1 MKPITEIA
9 ENLGLDPK
17 EIVPY
22 GHYKAKIPLSARK
35 DGGKRGKLVVVTG
48 ITPTPAGEGKTTT
61 TVGLAQGFGKLN
73 KNVLATLREPSL
85 GPIFGVKGGGTGG
98 GVSLVEPQDEVNI
111 HFTGDAHAVGSAH
124 NLLAALTDNVAE
136 RNQIAGFIPSGITWR
151 RVTDMEHRSL
161 RTIISGIGGSLN
173 GPVRETGFDIVTAS
187 EIMAILA
194 LASDLENLRDRLS
207 KIVVGFTI
215 DGSPVT
221 ASDVGAVG
229 SMMSLLRHAIQ
240 PNLVQTTEGQ
250 PVIVHSGPFGNIAHG
265 CSSVIGDSIGIG
277 YADYVL
283 TEAGFGADLGFEKF
297 MHIKARFNGLEP
309 NAAVIVASARALK
322 SHGGVLRKELHKPN
336 LEALEKGISNLTHLI
351 GMIKSFNLPVVVA
364 INRFPDDTS
373 EEIAVIKS
381 HSENVGAFAAVES
394 LAFTEGGAGTVD
406 LAASVIAACEGDS
419 PNISY
424 MYEENSTPQEK
435 VTALAKGVYNA
446 SDVSWP
452 LSARRQI
459 RRYTELGWGDLPI
472 CMAKTQLSISH
483 NSRLKG
489 RPSDY
494 TFEISD
500 VRISPGAGF
509 IYPIA
514 GSVVTMPGLPSSP
527 RSLDVD
533 SIGNV
538 IGL

>member
-9 ENLGLDPK
+9 ENLGLDTK
-17 EIVPY
+17 EIIPY
-22 GHYKAKIPLSARK
+22 GHYKAKIPLSAKR
-35 DGGKRGKLVVVTG
+35 DGSKRGKLVVVTG

-85 GPIFGVKGGGTGG
+85 GPIFGIKGGGTGG

-136 RNQIAGFIPSGITWR
+136 RNQIPGFIPSGVTWR

-161 RTIISGIGGSLN
+161 RTIITGGGGSLN

-194 LASDLENLRDRLS
+194 LASDIENLRDRLS

-215 DGSPVT
+215 EGSPVS
-221 ASDVGAVG
+221 ASDIGAVG
-229 SMMSLLRHAIQ
+229 SMMSLLRQAIQ

-297 MHIKARFNGLEP
+297 MHIKARFNDLEP

-322 SHGGVLRKELHKPN
+322 SHGGVLRRELDKPN
-336 LEALEKGISNLTHLI
+336 IEALEKGISNLTHLI

-364 INRFPDDTS
+364 INRFPDDTA
-373 EEIAVIKS
+373 EEIAAIKS

-394 LAFTEGGAGTVD
+394 LGFTEGGSGMVD
-406 LAASVIAACEGDS
+406 LAQAVIAACEGDA

-424 MYEENSTPQEK
+424 MYEEDSTPQEK
-435 VTALAKGVYNA
+435 VSALAKGVYNA

-459 RRYTELGWGDLPI
+459 RRYTELGWGNLPI

-489 RPSDY
+489 CPSDY

-514 GSVVTMPGLPSSP
+514 GSVVTMPGLPASP

-533 SIGNV
+533 AAGNV